1 MAVGPARFIDNAPPN
16 CSTLAEIRRR
26 IIKKDKRNLLTRFF
40 HSNNDKEVIATWKAD
55 LDRVLHIFNVRSA
68 MSVASAWLLLTVR
81 SQTELAINTH
91 VAVSTIRHEVATTSA
106 IVSDVHHNVVAT
118 HTVVSSVQTDVVN
131 THTMVSDIHHIMTK
145 SQGGNGLL
153 VSINRTLSIT

>member
-1 MAVGPARFIDNAPPN
+1 L
-16 CSTLAEIRRR
+16 S
-26 IIKKDKRNLLTRFF
+26 
-40 HSNNDKEVIATWKAD
+40 
-55 LDRVLHIFNVRSA
+55 
-68 MSVASAWLLLTVR
+68 TVR

-153 VSINRTLSIT
+153 VSITRTLFVAETLTVT

>member
-1 MAVGPARFIDNAPPN
+1 MRL
-16 CSTLAEIRRR
+16 S
-26 IIKKDKRNLLTRFF
+26 LT
-40 HSNNDKEVIATWKAD
+40 A
-55 LDRVLHIFNVRSA
+55 
-68 MSVASAWLLLTVR
+68 R

-91 VAVSTIRHEVATTSA
+91 VAVSTIRHEGMTTSA

-118 HTVVSSVQTDVVN
+118 HTVVSSVQTDVN

-153 VSINRTLSIT
+153 VSVTRKLFIAE